1 MVAAEGERLPPVGQ
15 HRADACFDPGPRV
28 GGRGNREIAGVTQA
42 VGAGEIDELF
52 APGV

>member
-1 MVAAEGERLPPVGQ
+1 MVATEGEGPPPVGQ

-28 GGRGNREIAGVTQA
+28 GGRGKREIARVTQA
-42 VGAGEIDELF
+42 VRAGEIDELF